1 MKRLLLILLI
11 GFCSVAAG
19 AELKVGFVNTDKI
32 LEESPQ
38 AKAADE
44 RLKKEFTARDKKL
57 IETRKEIRTLEEKL
71 AKDAAVMS
79 EAERMKAERDIISR
93 KRDVKRAQDEF
104 DDDFNLRRNE
114 ELSKVRKTVFDAI
127 VALAKQDGFD
137 LVLSGGVVFAAER
150 VDITDK
156 VLERLKSSAGASTG
170 GSTGAAS
177 SGAANPKP

>member
-1 MKRLLLILLI
+1 LKRLLLILLV
-11 GFCSVAAG
+11 GFCSAAAS

-44 RLKKEFTARDKKL
+44 RLKKEFTARDQKL

-79 EAERMKAERDIISR
+79 EAERLKAERDIISR

-114 ELSKVRKTVFDAI
+114 ELIKVRKTVFDAI
-127 VALAKQDGFD
+127 VALAKQEGFD
-137 LVLSGGVVFAAER
+137 LILSGGVVFAAGR

-156 VLERLKSSAGASTG
+156 VLERLKSSAAGA
-170 GSTGAAS
+170 STGAAS
-177 SGAANPKP
+177 GGAAGSKP